1 MITAIIVDDEDKSR
15 ATLKTL
21 VERYCPNVQV
31 VDLCDSVNSALRSI
45 EKNNPNL
52 VFLDIEMP
60 HLSGFDLLETAKNPE
75 FDVVFT
81 TAYGHYAIQA
91 IKANAIDY
99 LLKPVDID
107 ELKTAIAKVE
117 QKQKSTGDKM
127 RNFESLLS
135 SVKSK
140 SAKIAVPTFEGLQ
153 MVRAE
158 EIIKCTADECYTHI
172 TLVNGKKLTVSKLL
186 KEYEELLSDLN
197 FLRIHNSC
205 VINLAHVTKYVK
217 GDGGYVLMSDGET
230 CEVSRRK
237 KNELLSRLTLLHI

>member
-1 MITAIIVDDEDKSR
+1 MITSIIVDDEQKSR
-15 ATLKTL
+15 ATLKSL
-21 VERYCPNVQV
+21 VEKYCPQV
-31 VDLCDSVNSALRSI
+31 EVAELCDSVESALTAI
-45 EKNNPNL
+45 EKHQPTL

-60 HLSGFDLLETAKNPE
+60 HQNGFDLIEKITAPN

-91 IKANAIDY
+91 IKASAIDY
-99 LLKPVDID
+99 LLKPIDVD
-107 ELKTAIAKVE
+107 ELKLAIKKVE
-117 QKQKSTGDKM
+117 QKQKNSGDKM

-140 SAKIAVPTFEGLQ
+140 AAKIAIPTAEGLH
-153 MVRAE
+153 MLNAE
-158 EIIKCTADECYTHI
+158 DIIKCTADECYTVI
-172 TLVNGKKLTVSKLL
+172 TLVTGKKIIVSKLL
-186 KEYEELLSDLN
+186 KEYEELLSGLN

-205 VINLAHVTKYVK
+205 LINLNHVVKYVK

-237 KNELLSRLTLLHI
+237 KNDLLTRLTLLHI